1 MSVKYLGER
10 FDIHTGGK
18 EHKPV
23 HHTNEIAQGYGAFR
37 HHTANYWL
45 HNDWLMIDG
54 EKVSKSLGNSILVP
68 DIMEKGFSPLA
79 LRYLVLTSHYRK
91 GLNFTW
97 SSLAAAQAAWEKLN
111 EFVQSRR
118 VEEYKGGSGRVTLS
132 KEKAKKL
139 DGYRQRFD
147 EAINND
153 MQFPMAL
160 AVVWEMMKSNIPDY
174 DKADTLRDWDQVL
187 GLKLGQGEELV
198 VPTEIKDMVENRNQL
213 RREGKFVQADQVRVE
228 LEKLGWKIEDSIM
241 GAKIVP
247 KRPV

>member
-1 MSVKYLGER
+1 
-10 FDIHTGGK
+10 
-18 EHKPV
+18 
-23 HHTNEIAQGYGAFR
+23 
-37 HHTANYWL
+37 
-45 HNDWLMIDG
+45 
-54 EKVSKSLGNSILVP
+54 
-68 DIMEKGFSPLA
+68 
-79 LRYLVLTSHYRK
+79 
-91 GLNFTW
+91 
-97 SSLAAAQAAWEKLN
+97 
-111 EFVQSRR
+111 
-118 VEEYKGGSGRVTLS
+118 
-132 KEKAKKL
+132 
-139 DGYRQRFD
+139 
-147 EAINND
+147 